1 MVWSR
6 NERQLAASQQ
16 TPHCALRFWVVRGPK
31 VCSSRAFDFVMIE
44 DKSTG
49 DSSFEEQ
56 GFKVFSTF
64 FSSKMEDGASAMH
77 SRSHHGVVVI
87 ADSKPVIEL
96 QPWTYNFS
104 TD

>member
-1 MVWSR
+1 VVWSR
-6 NERQLAASQQ
+6 NERQLAAFQQ

-56 GFKVFSTF
+56 GFKVF
-64 FSSKMEDGASAMH
+64 KYHNGRWGLCDAQQESA
-77 SRSHHGVVVI
+77 VI
-87 ADSKPVIEL
+87 MG
-96 QPWTYNFS
+96 WW
-104 TD
+104 